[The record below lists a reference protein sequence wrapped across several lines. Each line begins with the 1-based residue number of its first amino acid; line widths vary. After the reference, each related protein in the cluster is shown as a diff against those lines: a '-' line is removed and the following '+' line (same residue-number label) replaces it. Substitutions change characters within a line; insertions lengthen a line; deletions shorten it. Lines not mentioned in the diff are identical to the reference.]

1 MDWTFPHRSQ
11 RMPVLADNVVA
22 TSQPLATQAG
32 IAMLAQRG
40 NAVDAAVAA
49 AAALTVVEPVM
60 NGLGSDAFAQVW
72 DGRALSA
79 LNASGRAPRAWSPE
93 RFAGLA
99 RMPTEGWDSV
109 TVPGAVSAWI
119 ALWKRYG
126 TLPLETLFA
135 PAIRYAQDGYAVSP
149 GIARQWAAQA
159 PRLKSQ
165 PGFADTFM
173 PQGRAPT
180 AGERF
185 RLPAAGRTLAR
196 IAATEGAAFYEGEIA
211 EALAAHAAR
220 HGGALTMEDLAAH
233 KVDWVEPLSL
243 RYRQS
248 EVMELPPNG
257 QGIAVQIALGLLA
270 HFDLRP
276 DAVPLAARMHLQIEA
291 MKIAFA
297 DVYRWVT
304 EREAMPLSPSDL
316 LDPGYLAER
325 AHAIDP
331 TRAKTWAAR
340 ALPGGN
346 TVYIA
351 AADAGGMVVS
361 YIQSNFQGFGSGV
374 VVPEV
379 GVSLLNRGAGFSL
392 APGHP
397 NIVAGGK
404 RPFHTIIPAM
414 LMRDGRAI
422 GALGV
427 VGADMQP
434 QGQVQIIG
442 HMEDGQL
449 NPQSALDAPRW
460 RVTEEG
466 RVRLESD
473 VPAEVAATLA
483 GWGHEVEVCAPGT
496 PEFGGA
502 QLVWRVNDGVDGGW
516 AAASDPR
523 RDGSAAGF

>member
-11 RMPVLADNVVA
+11 RMPVLADNVIA

-32 IAMLAQRG
+32 MAMLALRG

-49 AAALTVVEPVM
+49 AATLTVVEPVM

-72 DGRALSA
+72 DGRELAA

-99 RMPTEGWDSV
+99 RMPAEGWDSV

-126 TLPLETLFA
+126 TLPLETLLA
-135 PAIRYAQDGYAVSP
+135 PAIRYAREGYAVSP
-149 GIARQWAAQA
+149 GIARQWAAQT
-159 PRLKSQ
+159 PRLQSQ
-165 PGFADTFM
+165 PGFAESFL
-173 PQGRAPT
+173 PGGRPPA

-196 IAATEGAAFYEGEIA
+196 IAATEGRAFYEGEIA
-211 EALAAHAAR
+211 EALAAHAAA
-220 HGGALTMEDLAAH
+220 HGGALTMEDLASH
-233 KVDWVEPLSL
+233 KADWVQPLSQ
-243 RYRQS
+243 RYRQTD
-248 EVMELPPNG
+248 VMELPPNG

-276 DAVPLAARMHLQIEA
+276 EAVPMAARMHLQIEA

-297 DVYRWVT
+297 DVYRWVSAP
-304 EREAMPLSPSDL
+304 EAMPLAPAGL
-316 LDPGYLAER
+316 LEPGYLAER
-325 AHAIDP
+325 ARAIDP
-331 TRAKTWAAR
+331 VRARQWEAR

-346 TVYIA
+346 TVYLA
-351 AADAGGMVVS
+351 AADAGGMVIS

-392 APGHP
+392 TPGHP

-414 LMRDGRAI
+414 LMREGRPI

-434 QGQVQIIG
+434 QGQVQIVG
-442 HMEDGQL
+442 HMEDARL

-460 RVTEEG
+460 RVTEDG
-466 RVRLESD
+466 RVRLEAD

-483 GWGHEVEVCAPGT
+483 GWGHAVEVCAPGM

-502 QLVWRVNDGVDGGW
+502 QMIWRVGDGW